1 MQSTRFSK
9 INEKLNIFF
18 FGFLQSS
25 WKSKSLN
32 LLSVLGGFFL
42 FTNLISNFISNLENK
57 KFIVV
62 PIVIIFFEL
71 IIRIKPRSKSLFFV
85 YWNILDKFR
94 IGGIYALILEA
105 YKLGS

>member
-1 MQSTRFSK
+1 MQSTRFSR
-9 INEKLNIFF
+9 ISEKLNIFF
-18 FGFLQSS
+18 FGFLRSS
-25 WKSKSLN
+25 WKSKSIN

-42 FTNLISNFISNLENK
+42 FTNLVSFFISNLDNK
-57 KFIVV
+57 KILVV

-71 IIRIKPRSKSLFFV
+71 IIRMKPTSKSLFFDF
-85 YWNILDKFR
+85 WNILDKLR